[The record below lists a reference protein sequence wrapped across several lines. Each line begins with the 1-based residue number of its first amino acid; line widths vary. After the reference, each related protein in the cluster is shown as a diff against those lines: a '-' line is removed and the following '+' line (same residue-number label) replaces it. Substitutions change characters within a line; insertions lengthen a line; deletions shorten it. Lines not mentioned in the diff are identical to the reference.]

1 MTFSQAF
8 TQWAVAPRNT
18 VLAAKS
24 RDAVRRVLMKKWGD
38 IELEQF
44 SETFARRIFRES
56 REPLE
61 LLVKAASILVYVL
74 QWGGDHDH
82 CRRPKF
88 TYDIASEEYHKA
100 HEQQPAAAKPRR
112 QPMPPTLAELQ
123 GKTHL
128 PAAAKRAAVPQ
139 QPSPAEPPS
148 TTTPKNKSDMKQTES
163 PAASGEAPE
172 TSNLQPETKRPRQK
186 GPRGKAPRPVTQI
199 DPQTLQPLQ
208 QFPTIRE
215 AAETVGCLASNIH
228 RAVSQLRSAGGY
240 YWCAPENAPQFAD
253 LMARKKTTPVARRAL
268 AATINKGRRKKVG
281 DAKTEKTKAEK
292 EQQPKEQK
300 TLSDLSR
307 EADENLVRIVRQYD
321 PRFKL
326 GDDVWNKSVKELR
339 GRTGVVV
346 GIGDGPEGLTYDVQY
361 GKEVWKL
368 SEPDLE
374 PAEPK
379 PGIERLEP
387 ISQRLQPAALAAFT
401 DRDLCDELRRR
412 GWSITLTMAAD

>member
-18 VLAAKS
+18 VLAARS
-24 RDAVRRVLMKKWGD
+24 REPVRSVLMKQWGD
-38 IELEQF
+38 VDLEQF

-56 REPLE
+56 SEPLE
-61 LLVKAASILVYVL
+61 MLIKAASILVYVL
-74 QWGGDHDH
+74 QWGGDHGH

-100 HEQQPAAAKPRR
+100 HDPQPAAV
-112 QPMPPTLAELQ
+112 QC
-123 GKTHL
+123 
-128 PAAAKRAAVPQ
+128 AAVPQ
-139 QPSPAEPPS
+139 QPSTAEPS
-148 TTTPKNKSDMKQTES
+148 SATTPKNKSDMKQTES

-172 TSNLQPETKRPRQK
+172 TLHLKSETKRPRQK
-186 GPRGKAPRPVTQI
+186 GPRGRTPRPVTQI

-215 AAETVGCLASNIH
+215 AAEGTGCLVSNIH

-240 YWCAPENAPQFAD
+240 YWCDPENAANFAD
-253 LMARKKTTPVARRAL
+253 LMARKQTTPAARRAI
-268 AATINKGRRKKVG
+268 AATINKGRRKQVG
-281 DAKTEKTKAEK
+281 DAKAEK
-292 EQQPKEQK
+292 GQQPKEQK
-300 TLSDLSR
+300 TLSDLLR
-307 EADENLVRIVRQYD
+307 GTDEDLVRIARKYN

-346 GIGDGPEGLTYDVQY
+346 GFCDGPEGLTYIVQY
-361 GKEVWKL
+361 GEELWKL
-368 SEPDLE
+368 PEPDLE
-374 PAEPK
+374 TAK
-379 PGIERLEP
+379 PQPDIEHLKP
-387 ISQRLQPAALAAFT
+387 ISQEQQSSALAAFT
-401 DRDLCDELRRR
+401 DRDLCDELHRR

>member
-24 RDAVRRVLMKKWGD
+24 RDAVRRVLMKQWGD

-128 PAAAKRAAVPQ
+128 PATAKLRR
-139 QPSPAEPPS
+139 QPMPPAEPPS
-148 TTTPKNKSDMKQTES
+148 TTIPKNKSDMKQTET

-199 DPQTLQPLQ
+199 DPQTLQPLR

-240 YWCAPENAPQFAD
+240 YWCDPENAPQFAD
-253 LMARKKTTPVARRAL
+253 LMTRKKTTPVALRAL

-281 DAKTEKTKAEK
+281 DAKAEK
-292 EQQPKEQK
+292 EQQPKEHK

-307 EADENLVRIVRQYD
+307 EADENFVRIARKYN

-326 GDDVWNKSVKELR
+326 GDDVWDKSVKELR

-346 GIGDGPEGLTYDVQY
+346 GIDDDHEGLTYYVQY
-361 GKEVWKL
+361 DNELWKL

-374 PAEPK
+374 PAVPK
-379 PGIERLEP
+379 PDIEHLEP
-387 ISQRLQPAALAAFT
+387 ISLQLQPAALAAFT

>member
-24 RDAVRRVLMKKWGD
+24 REPVRRVLMKQWGD
-38 IELEQF
+38 IDLEQF

-56 REPLE
+56 RESLE
-61 LLVKAASILVYVL
+61 MQVKAASILVYVL
-74 QWGGDHDH
+74 QWGGDHGH
-82 CRRPKF
+82 CQRPKF

-100 HEQQPAAAKPRR
+100 HEQQPAAA
-112 QPMPPTLAELQ
+112 QC
-123 GKTHL
+123 
-128 PAAAKRAAVPQ
+128 AAVPQ

-148 TTTPKNKSDMKQTES
+148 TEIPKNKSDMKHTES

-172 TSNLQPETKRPRQK
+172 TSNLQPKTKRPRQK

-199 DPQTLQPLQ
+199 DPQTLQPLK

-240 YWCAPENAPQFAD
+240 YWCDPENAANFAD
-253 LMARKKTTPVARRAL
+253 LMARKKTTPAARRAI

-281 DAKTEKTKAEK
+281 DAKAEK
-292 EQQPKEQK
+292 AKSEKGQQPA
-300 TLSDLSR
+300 T
-307 EADENLVRIVRQYD
+307 
-321 PRFKL
+321 
-326 GDDVWNKSVKELR
+326 
-339 GRTGVVV
+339 
-346 GIGDGPEGLTYDVQY
+346 
-361 GKEVWKL
+361 
-368 SEPDLE
+368 
-374 PAEPK
+374 
-379 PGIERLEP
+379 
-387 ISQRLQPAALAAFT
+387 LAAFT

>member
-1 MTFSQAF
+1 MTLSQAF

-24 RDAVRRVLMKKWGD
+24 RDAVRRVLMKQWGD
-38 IELEQF
+38 IDLEQF

-61 LLVKAASILVYVL
+61 MQVKAASILVYVL
-74 QWGGDHDH
+74 QWGGDHGH
-82 CRRPKF
+82 CRHPKF

-100 HEQQPAAAKPRR
+100 HDPQPAAA
-112 QPMPPTLAELQ
+112 QC
-123 GKTHL
+123 
-128 PAAAKRAAVPQ
+128 AAVPQ
-139 QPSPAEPPS
+139 QPSPDEPPS

-186 GPRGKAPRPVTQI
+186 GSRGQVPRPVTQI
-199 DPQTLQPLQ
+199 DPQTLQSLQ

-240 YWCAPENAPQFAD
+240 YWCDPENAANFAD
-253 LMARKKTTPVARRAL
+253 LMARKKTTPVARRTL
-268 AATINKGRRKKVG
+268 AATINKGRQKQV
-281 DAKTEKTKAEK
+281 DNAKAEKAKAEK

-300 TLSDLSR
+300 TLSDLFR
-307 EADENLVRIVRQYD
+307 EADKNLLRIARKYN

-346 GIGDGPEGLTYDVQY
+346 GIGDGPKGLTYDVQY

-379 PGIERLEP
+379 PDIEHLEP
-387 ISQRLQPAALAAFT
+387 ISQQLQPAALAAFT

>member
-1 MTFSQAF
+1 MTISQAF

-24 RDAVRRVLMKKWGD
+24 RDAVRRVLMKQWGD
-38 IELEQF
+38 IDLKQF

-61 LLVKAASILVYVL
+61 MQVKAASILVYVL
-74 QWGGDHDH
+74 QWGGDHGH

-88 TYDIASEEYHKA
+88 TYEIASEEYHKA
-100 HEQQPAAAKPRR
+100 HEQPAAAKPRR

-123 GKTHL
+123 DKTHL
-128 PAAAKRAAVPQ
+128 PAAAQRAAAPQ

-148 TTTPKNKSDMKQTES
+148 TTTPKNKSDMKQTKS

-172 TSNLQPETKRPRQK
+172 ISNLQPKRPRQK
-186 GPRGKAPRPVTQI
+186 GHRGQAPRPVTQI

-240 YWCAPENAPQFAD
+240 YWCDPENAPQFAH
-253 LMARKKTTPVARRAL
+253 LMDQKKTSAAVRRAI
-268 AATINKGRRKKVG
+268 AATINKGRRKQVG
-281 DAKTEKTKAEK
+281 DAKAEK
-292 EQQPKEQK
+292 DQ
-300 TLSDLSR
+300 
-307 EADENLVRIVRQYD
+307 
-321 PRFKL
+321 
-326 GDDVWNKSVKELR
+326 
-339 GRTGVVV
+339 
-346 GIGDGPEGLTYDVQY
+346 
-361 GKEVWKL
+361 
-368 SEPDLE
+368 
-374 PAEPK
+374 
-379 PGIERLEP
+379 
-387 ISQRLQPAALAAFT
+387 QPAALAAFT

>member
-24 RDAVRRVLMKKWGD
+24 RDAVRRVLMKQWGD
-38 IELEQF
+38 IDLLQF

-61 LLVKAASILVYVL
+61 MQVKAASILVYVL
-74 QWGGDHDH
+74 QWGGDHGH
-82 CRRPKF
+82 CKRPTF

-100 HEQQPAAAKPRR
+100 PEQQPSLAKP
-112 QPMPPTLAELQ
+112 
-123 GKTHL
+123 
-128 PAAAKRAAVPQ
+128 
-139 QPSPAEPPS
+139 SS

-186 GPRGKAPRPVTQI
+186 GPRGQAPRPVTQI
-199 DPQTLQPLQ
+199 DPQTLQPLK

-240 YWCAPENAPQFAD
+240 YWCDPENAPQFAD
-253 LMARKKTTPVARRAL
+253 LMVRKKTTPAARRAI

-281 DAKTEKTKAEK
+281 DAKAEK
-292 EQQPKEQK
+292 AKSEKGQQ
-300 TLSDLSR
+300 S
-307 EADENLVRIVRQYD
+307 
-321 PRFKL
+321 
-326 GDDVWNKSVKELR
+326 
-339 GRTGVVV
+339 
-346 GIGDGPEGLTYDVQY
+346 
-361 GKEVWKL
+361 
-368 SEPDLE
+368 
-374 PAEPK
+374 
-379 PGIERLEP
+379 
-387 ISQRLQPAALAAFT
+387 AALAAFT

-412 GWSITLTMAAD
+412 GWNITLTMAAD